1 MFILLAKGWVNP
13 IFIRL
18 VRFRVCFRNICS
30 MKKARKALQYLA
42 SFTGD
47 IPVQKYN
54 SPVSPALEVCMS
66 GGRLQLNSANVNYS
80 YGPLHDAFSRYFRL
94 DKPPLNPGDQVLI
107 LGFGGGSVA
116 EILREELGYDNPITG
131 IDADECVLDAAKRH
145 FNIERLKDLTLVCSD
160 ALEFM
165 EACRVQYQLIV
176 VDIYVDKNVPGPFE
190 SAEFVRHL
198 RRCLSDGGKVVFN
211 KFAGTTTLEQQA
223 GRLGRLFEQ
232 IFGNVRTFRIA
243 VNRNAP
249 NLMIT
254 SKG

>member
-1 MFILLAKGWVNP
+1 
-13 IFIRL
+13 
-18 VRFRVCFRNICS
+18 
-30 MKKARKALQYLA
+30 MKKAGKALRYLA
-42 SFTGD
+42 SFTGE
-47 IPVQKYN
+47 IPVQRYKSHI
-54 SPVSPALEVCMS
+54 SPGLEVCIS

-94 DKPPLNPGDQVLI
+94 DKPSLKPGEQILI

-145 FNIERLKDLTLVCSD
+145 FNIGRLKNLTLICSD
-160 ALEFM
+160 AMAYM
-165 EACRVQYQLIV
+165 ETCRMQYQLIV
-176 VDIYVDKNVPGPFE
+176 VDIYVDKIVPGSFE
-190 SAEFVRHL
+190 SPEFVRHL
-198 RRCLSDGGKVVFN
+198 RRCLSEGGTVVFN
-211 KFAGTTTLEQQA
+211 KFAGTISLEQQA
-223 GRLGRLFEQ
+223 GQLERLFEK